1 MKPIDLLKSLGNVK
15 DSYVIRAEE
24 FRQGK
29 SQAQVKTISAKRVWL
44 IAAIVALML
53 LLVGCTVVYLL
64 RMQDLKVGEYSFYV
78 PTEYDEDGN
87 VIPHET
93 HEPIIQ
99 LSLQGSNMEA
109 LKEWKAFTNTYDP
122 ELKIANEADR
132 TGSAWEL
139 PDNYHLTYGCY
150 SQEMVNK
157 LNEIVEKYELKLLS
171 EYVGFNWWESRALL
185 DSLSIDSLFYD
196 DSGVEYWD
204 GDLHLEGTFD
214 INILLTLD
222 MGDWTCEQGMVS
234 YRYSLKDYFDPLT
247 GSMLES
253 HDYQQWD
260 YTRKDG
266 KTVLLVLN
274 EGTARIY
281 ADLPEAFVSVYL
293 DPVIWVQ
300 GEKTPMPREALEQFA
315 ELFDLDVKPVPAD
328 TESVDKYKAE
338 ALRQYEANRAD
349 AQAKHEAQY
358 LKGYEYFVEY
368 RLAKNPSPSTLSYI
382 LYDVNGDEIE
392 ELIINCYEILS
403 TKDGGSYKYC
413 DLQQTG
419 VMFPRFRPCEGN
431 IFEVWTEDFGMYQH
445 YFYQGIADSASFITG
460 VTYDANEKCW
470 YQNLTDGMDGQKKKI
485 TESEAHEI
493 MDSYPHVDIDWL
505 PLKRYGEPVLSIT
518 YKDPYAR
525 YIAQRMERYDDADTF
540 EYTLMDLTGDGEP
553 ELITRESS
561 YMGDGRKFYDLRV
574 HTIKDGELWDM
585 GIDINHFAYVCEGGV
600 LEESAD
606 DPERGQQESYWH
618 YYRCTENGLESIE
631 KVVRDPITMYWGHVV
646 TGQEG
651 KTVTEETAMAV
662 RNSYKRIRL
671 DMRPFAEYPFQ

>member
-15 DSYVIRAEE
+15 DSYVISAEE

-139 PDNYHLTYGCY
+139 LDNYHLTYNCY
-150 SQEMVNK
+150 SQEMVDK
-157 LNEIVEKYELKLLS
+157 LNEIVEKYDLKLLS

-196 DSGVEYWD
+196 DSGVEYRD

-222 MGDWTCEQGMVS
+222 MGDWTWEQGMVS

-328 TESVDKYKAE
+328 TESVEKYKAE
-338 ALRQYEANRAD
+338 ALGQYEADRAD

-358 LKGYEYFVEY
+358 LKGYESFVEY
-368 RLAKNPSPSTLSYI
+368 RLAKDPSPSTLSYI

-431 IFEVWTEDFGMYQH
+431 IFEVWTEDWGMYQH
-445 YFYQGIADSASFITG
+445 YYYQANAEDATFITG
-460 VTYDANEKCW
+460 VTRDATGW
-470 YQNLTDGMDGQKKKI
+470 YQNLTDGLEGQRTQI
-485 TESEAHEI
+485 TESEAQEI
-493 MDSYPHVDIDWL
+493 MNSYKPIDFDWL

-525 YIAQRMERYDDADTF
+525 YIARALERYDDADTF
-540 EYTLMDLTGDGEP
+540 EYALMDLTGDGEP

-585 GIDINHFAYVCEGGV
+585 GIDLNHFAYVCEGGI

-618 YYRCTENGLESIE
+618 YYRCTPNGIESIE
-631 KVVRDPITMYWGHVV
+631 RISRDPITMYWGHVV
-646 TGQEG
+646 TGQDR

-671 DMRPFAEYPFQ
+671 DMKPFKDYPFQ

>member
-1 MKPIDLLKSLGNVK
+1 MKSIDLLKSLGNVK
-15 DSYVIRAEE
+15 DSYILSAEV
-24 FRQGK
+24 FRQGRDRRIV
-29 SQAQVKTISAKRVWL
+29 SLKRVWL
-44 IAAIVALML
+44 IAAVIALML
-53 LLVGCTVVYLL
+53 LLVGCTVAYVL
-64 RMQDLKVGEYSFYV
+64 RMQDMKVGEYNFYV
-78 PTEYDEDGN
+78 PAEYDEEGN

-139 PDNYHLTYGCY
+139 PDNYHLTYDCY
-150 SQEMVNK
+150 SQEMVDK
-157 LNEIVEKYELKLLS
+157 LNEIVEKYDLKLLS

-222 MGDWTCEQGMVS
+222 MGDWTWEQGMVS

-300 GEKTPMPREALEQFA
+300 GQKTSMTREALEQFA

-328 TESVDKYKAE
+328 MESVEKYKAE
-338 ALRQYEANRAD
+338 ALRQYEADRAD

-358 LKGYEYFVEY
+358 LKGYESFVEY

-403 TKDGGSYKYC
+403 MKDGGSYKYC

-445 YFYQGIADSASFITG
+445 YFYQGNADSASFITG

-470 YQNLTDGMDGQKKKI
+470 YQNLTDGTDGQKKKI

-561 YMGDGRKFYDLRV
+561 YMGDGSKFYDLRV
-574 HTIKDGELWDM
+574 HTIRDGELWDF
-585 GIDINHFAYVCEGGV
+585 GIDLNHFAYICEGGI

-606 DPERGQQESYWH
+606 DPERGQQESYWQ
-618 YYRCTENGLESIE
+618 YYRCTPHGIESIE
-631 KVVRDPITMYWGHVV
+631 RISRDPITMYWGHIV
-646 TGQEG
+646 TGQDG
-651 KTVTEETAMAV
+651 KTVTEEAAMAV
-662 RNSYKRIRL
+662 RNSYKRMQL
-671 DMRPFAEYPFQ
+671 DMKPFRDYPFR